1 MRVFPAVL
9 AFLAMHAQGQTGS
22 WQLTW
27 YDEFDGPVNTLPDAA
42 KWNIEVV
49 ANPANNEAQYY
60 TNRTRNV
67 SLNGA
72 GQLELT
78 AYKEVYG
85 AKQYTSGRINTSGK
99 FQQTYGRWEAMM
111 KLPAG
116 TGMWPAFWML
126 GNNNGCGGWPNCGEL
141 DIMENRGRLPMV
153 SSSAIHGP
161 GYSGNT
167 PIVHTYNL
175 PVASPSFFAAF
186 HIFAVE
192 WDAGQVRF
200 YVDGNLH
207 YTVTRANIEVYGNW
221 VFNHPFYTLL
231 NLAIGGVFDNNQ
243 LPPDSAFPAKVTVE
257 YVRVYAP
264 STIAIQPRHPDQA
277 RDGLSVLG
285 FANGK
290 LSVLSGG
297 RSLTLSGRALRPN
310 PSGGRP

>member
-1 MRVFPAVL
+1 MQVRMFGLHPAIL
-9 AFLAMHAQGQTGS
+9 AAMLLGNAYGQ

-27 YDEFDGPVNTLPDAA
+27 SDEFDGAANTLPDPT

-85 AKQYTSGRINTSGK
+85 GKQYTSGRINGSGK

-126 GNNNGCGGWPNCGEL
+126 GNNIGSVGWPACGEI
-141 DIMENRGRLPMV
+141 DIMENRGRLPYN
-153 SSSAIHGP
+153 SQSAIHGP

-167 PIVHTYNL
+167 PIVHAYTL
-175 PVASPSFFAAF
+175 PATAPSFFAAF
-186 HIFAVE
+186 HVFAAE
-192 WDAGQVRF
+192 WDAAQVRF

-207 YTVTRANIEVYGNW
+207 YTVNRTDIEVYGTW

-231 NLAIGGVFDNNQ
+231 NLAIGGLFDGNQ

-257 YVRVYAP
+257 YVRIYTA
-264 STIAIQPRHPDQA
+264 SAIAIRPGMERRIFLGIPDA
-277 RDGLSVLG
+277 EALTFRD
-285 FANGK
+285 FNGRK
-290 LSVLSGG
+290 LSVLPINYS
-297 RSLTLSGRALRPN
+297 AAC
-310 PSGGRP
+310 PSRK